1 MRLKYR
7 ILDIEFLKV
16 GLLGLIHEVA
26 VPWIPSRRKDA
37 LGDKNTHD
45 LFPNSQLSRHTF
57 LEHKVVDKIYVAIR
71 EIFAS
76 LETRLGKP
84 NTLRISVLRF
94 ETVRT
99 CNRGRIFK
107 ITVHCFPL
115 CIPSSFPVD
124 PT

>member
-71 EIFAS
+71 YINSKENFTLEALNGQRDFLRRWKRVWGSRTYSESLYYALKLFA
-76 LETRLGKP
+76 
-84 NTLRISVLRF
+84 
-94 ETVRT
+94 
-99 CNRGRIFK
+99 
-107 ITVHCFPL
+107 
-115 CIPSSFPVD
+115 PVIEAEFSR
-124 PT
+124 